1 MSGTNLPT
9 QIVEVIRR
17 ALESADLPLAVRA
30 EVERDL
36 RAHFEDGLDAGHT
49 AEELIARFGDPE
61 EAGRRVAQARQPAN
75 GAAGR
80 GASGGASVAALWQE
94 VTRAVRSLA
103 AAPLFT
109 TMVVATLALG
119 VGANTA
125 VFSVLDAV
133 LVEPLPYP
141 DADRLVRVYD
151 TPEEDGGGY
160 GEYLRGLAVL
170 EYREWDDVFESFGV
184 LYTYR
189 ETGGDL
195 TDGDVPERVVV
206 TEADAGFFDV
216 MGVTPRV
223 GRTFLP
229 EESFVP
235 DGRTSEGSGGGRR
248 GSVTRVAVLSEGLW
262 AQRFGSDPAVV
273 GRQLQLDGEAFE
285 VVGVLPASFDIPF
298 GSRTD
303 VWIPLDLAPGGSNS
317 WGNHYLSGVAKLRRG
332 VSAEMAQAR
341 ADALNDALIRET
353 PDADE
358 WGPLLV
364 PLREALVGD
373 GRRTM
378 LLVLAAAVGLVLLSA
393 CVNVGNL
400 VFARNLGRAREIAVR
415 SALGADRPGLV
426 LHLLS
431 ESVVL
436 AIAGG
441 AAGIAAGWLGVRAL
455 LGLAP
460 EALPSLLI
468 PELSGRVFVIALAA
482 TTIALALF
490 GLAPALRFSVTSPGV
505 AMSHGARAGTE
516 TKSARRAR
524 GGLVVVQVAAAL
536 VLVVGAGLLVRSFS
550 ALRRVALGVDPDGVL
565 TFEVNLPP
573 ARYPDGAA
581 RQRFHEQLE
590 GRIAGLPGV
599 SAAGATSWLPVNGR
613 YHTWGFSTDPV
624 NLDNGAAWM
633 LSDVRM
639 VAGSYFDAVGIR
651 LLRGEPLESV
661 DPNGPPVVW
670 LSRALAEQAFKDADP
685 IGKMVRA
692 ANQTRQVAG
701 VVEDVR
707 HDPRLEPYPT
717 VYVPHAHYADNRN
730 WAMVQT
736 VRASGDLG
744 ALQERIRGELSAMDP
759 NLVLY
764 RPRPLVALLDSRR
777 AQDRFATALMGVFA
791 LLALTLSAVGTYGVL
806 AGAVERKRREI
817 GIRMA
822 LGATAG
828 AVGAMILRSA
838 LLLAVGG
845 SLVGLVA
852 AWLGARSLESL
863 LFEVEPA
870 DPAVFG
876 VAAALMLGLSSLAAW
891 LPARRAIRMDP
902 ARTLGAE

>member
-1 MSGTNLPT
+1 MTGPTLPT
-9 QIVEVIRR
+9 EIVEVIRR

-36 RAHFEDGLDAGHT
+36 RAHFEDGLDGGHC

-80 GASGGASVAALWQE
+80 GAGFGASVAALWQE

-133 LVEPLPYP
+133 LLEPLPYP

-151 TPEEDGGGY
+151 VADEGGG
-160 GEYLRGLAVL
+160 GEYLRGLAAL

-195 TDGDVPERVVV
+195 TDGDAPERVVV

-216 MGVTPRV
+216 MGVTPRL
-223 GRTFLP
+223 GRAFLP
-229 EESFVP
+229 EESFLGARRASVP
-235 DGRTSEGSGGGRR
+235 
-248 GSVTRVAVLSEGLW
+248 RVAVMSEGLW
-262 AQRFGSDPAVV
+262 VRRFGSDPAVI
-273 GRQLQLDGEAFE
+273 GRQLRLDGEAFE

-303 VWIPLDLAPGGSNS
+303 VWIPLDLTPGGSNS
-317 WGNHYLSGVAKLRRG
+317 WGNHYLSGVAKLREG
-332 VSAEMAQAR
+332 VSAEKAQAR
-341 ADALNDALIRET
+341 VDALNDALVRET

-400 VFARNLGRAREIAVR
+400 VFARNLGRSREIAVR

-436 AIAGG
+436 ALAGG
-441 AAGIAAGWLGVRAL
+441 AAGIGAGWLGVRAL

-460 EALPSLLI
+460 EALPALLI

-482 TTIALALF
+482 TTVALALF
-490 GLAPALRFSVTSPGV
+490 GLAPALRFSVTSPAG
-505 AMSHGARAGTE
+505 AMSHGGRSVTE
-516 TKSARRAR
+516 TRSARRAG
-524 GGLVVVQVAAAL
+524 GGLVMVQVAAAL

-550 ALRRVALGVDPDGVL
+550 ALRRVELGIDPDGVL
-565 TFEVNLPP
+565 TFEVNLPT

-590 GRIAGLPGV
+590 GRIAALPGV
-599 SAAGATSWLPVNGR
+599 TAAGATSWLPVNGR
-613 YHTWGFSTDPV
+613 YHTWGFSTDAENP
-624 NLDNGAAWM
+624 DNDAAWM

-639 VAGSYFDAVGIR
+639 VAGSYFDAVGIEV
-651 LLRGEPLESV
+651 LRGERLESV
-661 DPNGPPVVW
+661 DPDGPPVVW
-670 LSRALAEQAFKDADP
+670 LSRSLAEQAFQDADP
-685 IGKMVRA
+685 IGRMVRA
-692 ANQTRQVAG
+692 ANQARRVVG

-707 HDPRLEPYPT
+707 HDPREEPYPT
-717 VYVPHAHYADNRN
+717 VYVPHAHYADDRN

-736 VRASGDLG
+736 VRATGDLG
-744 ALQERIRGELSAMDP
+744 ALQESVRGELGAMDP

-764 RPRPLVALLDSRR
+764 RPRPLEALLDSGR

-791 LLALTLSAVGTYGVL
+791 LLALSLSAVGTNGVL
-806 AGAVERKRREI
+806 AGSVERKRREI
-817 GIRMA
+817 GIRIA
-822 LGATAG
+822 LGARSGT
-828 AVGAMILRSA
+828 VGAMIVRSA
-838 LLLAVGG
+838 LALALGG

-876 VAAALMLGLSSLAAW
+876 VAAALMLGLSALAAW